1 MMPINVLVVARWYPS
16 HDQPGRGIF
25 VADQVAALAA
35 IGVRLIVVSPEATLF
50 QSARDGD
57 LSGAATIMPWVE
69 AIAARPSLAV
79 PRGWG
84 ARGVP
89 VVRIPAPIPTG
100 PGAGREPAEIAELQA
115 RAVVPIGV
123 ALARSWPIDIVHAHT
138 GLPDGVSAARLA
150 ERLEVPLVVTEHE
163 SGLLRRLESER
174 ARAAYRS
181 LFGPRRRVVAVS
193 AVLARQLTGLLGLPE
208 ADVEVIPNAVDVA
221 SFHLTGPDA
230 RDPDELLWVGSRQAS
245 KGMDELLGALR
256 IARGERPG
264 LRLRMIGPARGEGE
278 DDRLRALAREL
289 GVEDAISLEPPADR
303 VAVAAAM
310 ARAAVFVHPSPRE
323 TFGVVAVEALA
334 SGLPVAAAPSG
345 GVDEIL
351 GASGTFGEIAGSAS
365 AAGLA
370 DAILRTLARRT
381 DFDPA
386 RLRAH
391 AESRYAAPAVAGRIL
406 ELYRSLLEGEPV
418 AAAAT
423 ATRAVMPQWRHPS
436 TDLTRIPVRHRL
448 PIVVGLRRPSL
459 ADRLRDL
466 PPEMRAALSVV
477 TLVAATGTAEDA
489 LLAAT
494 VFAADPPADFR
505 AAQVRAG
512 GPYPPRPLLVRIVR
526 RLRHPIRSRKL
537 RALALSRLGMART
550 SQQDAV
556 RAAMAA
562 LPSDAIVEILPMDA
576 DDVAIVG
583 PLLGDRV
590 RLAPTTLRG
599 LVDRWDADGDPTNAA
614 ADGDPSVSGATGPR
628 P

>member
-1 MMPINVLVVARWYPS
+1 MMSINVLVVARWYPS

-35 IGVRLIVVSPEATLF
+35 IGVRLIVISPEATLF

-69 AIAARPSLAV
+69 AIAARPSFAV

-84 ARGVP
+84 AGGVP
-89 VVRIPAPIPTG
+89 IVRIPAPIPTG

-115 RAVVPIGV
+115 RALVPIGV
-123 ALARSWPIDIVHAHT
+123 ALARSWPIDIIHAHT
-138 GLPDGVSAARLA
+138 GLPDGVSAAHLA
-150 ERLEVPLVVTEHE
+150 ERLGVPLVVTEHE

-174 ARAAYRS
+174 ARVAYGS

-193 AVLARQLTGLLGLPE
+193 AVLARQLTGLLGLAE

-221 SFHLTGPDA
+221 SFQVTGPDA
-230 RDPDELLWVGSRQAS
+230 RDPNELLWVGSRQAS

-256 IARGERPG
+256 IARSERPD
-264 LRLRMIGPARGEGE
+264 LRLRMIGAARGEGE

-289 GVEDAISLEPPADR
+289 GVADAISLEPPADR
-303 VAVAAAM
+303 IGVAAAM
-310 ARAAVFVHPSPRE
+310 ARAAVFVHPSPSE

-351 GASGTFGEIAGSAS
+351 GTGGAFGEVAGSAN

-381 DFDPA
+381 GFDPA

-406 ELYRSLLEGEPV
+406 DLYRSLLQDEPV
-418 AAAAT
+418 AGAAT
-423 ATRAVMPQWRHPS
+423 ATMAVRPERGVMSEPRDPG
-436 TDLTRIPVRHRL
+436 TDLTPVAVRQRL
-448 PIVVGLRRPSL
+448 PIVVGLRRPAL
-459 ADRLRDL
+459 VDRLREL
-466 PPEMRAALSVV
+466 PSAMRGALSVV
-477 TLVAATGTAEDA
+477 TLVAATGTAEDT

-494 VFAADPPADFR
+494 VFEADPPADFR

-512 GPYPPRPLLVRIVR
+512 GPYRPRPLLVRIVR
-526 RLRHPIRSRKL
+526 RLRHPIRSRTL
-537 RALALSRLGMART
+537 QELARSRLEMART

-556 RAAMAA
+556 RAAMATV
-562 LPSDAIVEILPMDA
+562 PSDVIVEILPMDA

-599 LVDRWDADGDPTNAA
+599 LVDRWDADGDA
-614 ADGDPSVSGATGPR
+614 SVPGATGLR

>member
-1 MMPINVLVVARWYPS
+1 MMSINVLVVARWYPS

-35 IGVRLIVVSPEATLF
+35 IGVRIIVVSPEATLF

-69 AIAARPSLAV
+69 AVAARPSLAV

-84 ARGVP
+84 AGGVP
-89 VVRIPAPIPTG
+89 IVRIPAPIPTG

-115 RAVVPIGV
+115 RALVPIGV
-123 ALARSWPIDIVHAHT
+123 ALARSWQIDIIHAHT
-138 GLPDGVSAARLA
+138 GLPDGVSAAHLA
-150 ERLEVPLVVTEHE
+150 ERLGVPLVVTEHE

-174 ARAAYRS
+174 ARAAYGS

-208 ADVEVIPNAVDVA
+208 ADVAVIPNAVDVA
-221 SFHLTGPDA
+221 SFHVTGPDA
-230 RDPDELLWVGSRQAS
+230 RDPNELLWVGSRQAS

-256 IARGERPG
+256 IARSEWPD

-289 GVEDAISLEPPADR
+289 GVADAISLEPPADR
-303 VAVAAAM
+303 IGVAAAM
-310 ARAAVFVHPSPRE
+310 ARAAVFVHPSPSE

-351 GASGTFGEIAGSAS
+351 GTSGAFGEVAGSAG
-365 AAGLA
+365 AAELA
-370 DAILRTLARRT
+370 DAILRTLARRMA
-381 DFDPA
+381 FDPA

-406 ELYRSLLEGEPV
+406 DLYRSLLRDEPV
-418 AAAAT
+418 AGAAT
-423 ATRAVMPQWRHPS
+423 ATRAVMPDRAVLP
-436 TDLTRIPVRHRL
+436 DMAVVLHRL
-448 PIVVGLRRPSL
+448 PIVVGLRRPAL
-459 ADRLRDL
+459 VERLRDL
-466 PPEMRAALSVV
+466 PPAMRGALSVV
-477 TLVAATGTAEDA
+477 TLVAATGTAEDK

-494 VFAADPPADFR
+494 VFEADPPADFR

-512 GPYPPRPLLVRIVR
+512 GPYPPRPLLIRIVR
-526 RLRHPIRSRKL
+526 RLRHPIRSRTL
-537 RALALSRLGMART
+537 QELARSRLEMART

-556 RAAMAA
+556 RAAMATV
-562 LPSDAIVEILPMDA
+562 PSDVIVEILPMDA
-576 DDVAIVG
+576 DDVVVVG
-583 PLLGDRV
+583 SLLGDRV

-599 LVDRWDADGDPTNAA
+599 LVDRWDADGDP
-614 ADGDPSVSGATGPR
+614 SVSGATGLR

>member
-1 MMPINVLVVARWYPS
+1 MSINVLVVARWYPS

-25 VADQVAALAA
+25 VADQVAALADL
-35 IGVRLIVVSPEATLF
+35 GVRLIVVSPEATLF
-50 QSARDGD
+50 QSAHDGD
-57 LSGAATIMPWVE
+57 LRGAATIMPWVE
-69 AIAARPSLAV
+69 AVAARPSLAI

-84 ARGVP
+84 AGGVP

-115 RAVVPIGV
+115 RALVPIGV
-123 ALARSWPIDIVHAHT
+123 ALARSWQIDIIHAHT
-138 GLPDGVSAARLA
+138 GLPDGVSAAHLA
-150 ERLEVPLVVTEHE
+150 ERLGVPLVVTEHE
-163 SGLLRRLESER
+163 SGLLRRLDSER
-174 ARAAYRS
+174 ARLAYRS

-193 AVLARQLTGLLGLPE
+193 AVLARQLTGLLGLSA
-208 ADVEVIPNAVDVA
+208 ADVAVIPNAVDVA
-221 SFHLTGPDA
+221 SFRATGPGA
-230 RDPDELLWVGSRQAS
+230 RDPNELLWVGSRQAS

-256 IARGERPG
+256 IARAERPG
-264 LRLRMIGPARGEGE
+264 LRLRMIGSARGEGE
-278 DDRLRALAREL
+278 DERLRSLAREL

-303 VAVAAAM
+303 IGVAAAM
-310 ARAAVFVHPSPRE
+310 ARAAVFVHPSPSE

-351 GASGTFGEIAGSAS
+351 GTSGAFGDVAGSAG
-365 AAGLA
+365 AAELA

-381 DFDPA
+381 AFDPA

-406 ELYRSLLEGEPV
+406 DLYRSLLQGEQV
-418 AAAAT
+418 AWAAT
-423 ATRAVMPQWRHPS
+423 ATMAVRPERGVTSEPRQPA
-436 TDLTRIPVRHRL
+436 TDLTPVGVLHRL
-448 PIVVGLRRPSL
+448 PIVVGLRRPAL
-459 ADRLRDL
+459 VERLRDL
-466 PPEMRAALSVV
+466 PPAMRGALSVV
-477 TLVAATGTAEDA
+477 TLVAATGTAKDT
-489 LLAAT
+489 LLVAT
-494 VFAADPPADFR
+494 AFEADPPADFR

-512 GPYPPRPLLVRIVR
+512 GPYPPRPLLIRIVR
-526 RLRHPIRSRKL
+526 RLRHPIRSRTL
-537 RALALSRLGMART
+537 QELARSRLEMART

-556 RAAMAA
+556 RAAMATV
-562 LPSDAIVEILPMDA
+562 PSDVIVEILPMDA

-599 LVDRWDADGDPTNAA
+599 LVDRWDADGDP
-614 ADGDPSVSGATGPR
+614 SVPGATGLR

>member
-1 MMPINVLVVARWYPS
+1 MSINVLVVARWYPS

-35 IGVRLIVVSPEATLF
+35 IGVRIIVVSPEATLF

-69 AIAARPSLAV
+69 AVAARPSLAV

-84 ARGVP
+84 AGGVP
-89 VVRIPAPIPTG
+89 IVRIPAPIPTG

-115 RAVVPIGV
+115 RALVPIGV
-123 ALARSWPIDIVHAHT
+123 ALARSWQIDIIHAHT
-138 GLPDGVSAARLA
+138 GLPDGVSAAHLA
-150 ERLEVPLVVTEHE
+150 ERLGVPLVVTEHE

-174 ARAAYRS
+174 ARAAYGS

-208 ADVEVIPNAVDVA
+208 ADVAVIPNAVDVA
-221 SFHLTGPDA
+221 SFHVTGPDA
-230 RDPDELLWVGSRQAS
+230 RDPNELLWVGSRQAS

-256 IARGERPG
+256 IARSEWPD

-289 GVEDAISLEPPADR
+289 GVADAISLEPPADR
-303 VAVAAAM
+303 IGVAAAM
-310 ARAAVFVHPSPRE
+310 ARAAVFVHPSPSE

-351 GASGTFGEIAGSAS
+351 GTSGVFGEVAGSAG
-365 AAGLA
+365 AAELA
-370 DAILRTLARRT
+370 DAILRTLARRMA
-381 DFDPA
+381 FDPA

-406 ELYRSLLEGEPV
+406 DLYRSLLQDEPV
-418 AAAAT
+418 AGAAT
-423 ATRAVMPQWRHPS
+423 ATRAVMPDRAVLP
-436 TDLTRIPVRHRL
+436 DMAVVLHRL
-448 PIVVGLRRPSL
+448 PIVVGLRRPAL
-459 ADRLRDL
+459 VERLRDL
-466 PPEMRAALSVV
+466 PPAMRGALSVV
-477 TLVAATGTAEDA
+477 TLVAATGTAEDK

-494 VFAADPPADFR
+494 VFEADPPADFR

-512 GPYPPRPLLVRIVR
+512 GPYPPRPLLIRIVR
-526 RLRHPIRSRKL
+526 RLRHPIRSRTL
-537 RALALSRLGMART
+537 QELARSRLEMART

-556 RAAMAA
+556 RAAMATV
-562 LPSDAIVEILPMDA
+562 PSDVIVEILPMDA
-576 DDVAIVG
+576 DDVVIVG
-583 PLLGDRV
+583 SLLGDRV

-599 LVDRWDADGDPTNAA
+599 LVDRWDADGDP
-614 ADGDPSVSGATGPR
+614 SVSGATGLR

>member
-35 IGVRLIVVSPEATLF
+35 IGVRLIVVSPEGALF
-50 QSARDGD
+50 QAARDGD
-57 LSGAATIMPWVE
+57 LRVAETIMPWVE
-69 AIAARPSLAV
+69 AIAARPSFAV

-84 ARGVP
+84 AQGVP

-100 PGAGREPAEIAELQA
+100 PGAGREPADMAELQA
-115 RAVVPIGV
+115 RTLVPIGV
-123 ALARSWPIDIVHAHT
+123 ALARSWPIHIVHAHT

-150 ERLEVPLVVTEHE
+150 ERLGVPLVVTEHE
-163 SGLLRRLESER
+163 SGLVRRLESER
-174 ARAAYRS
+174 AQAAYRS
-181 LFGPRRRVVAVS
+181 LFGPGRRVVAVS
-193 AVLARQLTGLLGLPE
+193 AVLARQLSDLLDLP
-208 ADVEVIPNAVDVA
+208 AASVEVIPNAVDVA
-221 SFHLTGPDA
+221 SFQVTGPDA

-256 IARGERPG
+256 IARGERPD
-264 LRLRMIGPARGEGE
+264 LRLRMIGSARGEGE

-289 GVEDAISLEPPADR
+289 GVEDAISFEPPADR
-303 VAVAAAM
+303 VGVAAAM

-351 GASGTFGEIAGSAS
+351 GTSGAFGEVAGSAS

-381 DFDPA
+381 GFDPE

-391 AESRYAAPAVAGRIL
+391 AESRYAAPVVAGRIL
-406 ELYRSLLEGEPV
+406 ELYRSLLQDAPV
-418 AAAAT
+418 AEAAT
-423 ATRAVMPQWRHPS
+423 ATGAVLSEPRHPS
-436 TDLTRIPVRHRL
+436 PDLTRIPVRHRF

-459 ADRLRDL
+459 VDRLNDL
-466 PPEMRAALSVV
+466 PPEMRGALSVV
-477 TLVAATGTAEDA
+477 TSVATPGTAEDA
-489 LLAAT
+489 LFAAT
-494 VFAADPPADFR
+494 VFEADPQADFR
-505 AAQVRAG
+505 AAQGRAG
-512 GPYPPRPLLVRIVR
+512 GPFPARPLLVRIVR
-526 RLRHPIRSRKL
+526 RLRHPIRSRNL
-537 RALALSRLGMART
+537 RRLASARRDMVTT

-562 LPSDAIVEILPMDA
+562 APSDAIVEILPIDA
-576 DDVAIVG
+576 DDVAIIG

-590 RLAPTTLRG
+590 RFAPTTLRG
-599 LVDRWDADGDPTNAA
+599 LVDRWDADGRPTNAA
-614 ADGDPSVSGATGPR
+614 ADGPPTGPR

>member
-1 MMPINVLVVARWYPS
+1 MMSINVLVVARWYPS

-35 IGVRLIVVSPEATLF
+35 IGVRIIVVSPEATLI
-50 QSARDGD
+50 QSARDGE

-69 AIAARPSLAV
+69 AVAARPSLAV

-84 ARGVP
+84 AGGVP
-89 VVRIPAPIPTG
+89 IVRIPAPIPTG

-115 RAVVPIGV
+115 RALVPIGV
-123 ALARSWPIDIVHAHT
+123 ALARSWQIDIIHAHT
-138 GLPDGVSAARLA
+138 GLPDGVSAAHHA
-150 ERLEVPLVVTEHE
+150 ERLGVPLVVTEHE

-193 AVLARQLTGLLGLPE
+193 AVLARQLTGLLGLTE
-208 ADVEVIPNAVDVA
+208 ADVAVIPNAVDVA
-221 SFHLTGPDA
+221 SFHVTGPDA
-230 RDPDELLWVGSRQAS
+230 RDPNELLWVGSRQAS

-256 IARGERPG
+256 IARSEWPD

-289 GVEDAISLEPPADR
+289 GVADAISLEPPADR
-303 VAVAAAM
+303 IGVAAAM
-310 ARAAVFVHPSPRE
+310 ARAAVFVHPSPSE

-351 GASGTFGEIAGSAS
+351 GTSGVFGEVAGSAG
-365 AAGLA
+365 AAELA
-370 DAILRTLARRT
+370 DAILRTLARRMA
-381 DFDPA
+381 FDPA

-406 ELYRSLLEGEPV
+406 DLYRSLLQDEPV
-418 AAAAT
+418 AGAAT
-423 ATRAVMPQWRHPS
+423 ATRAVMPDRAVLP
-436 TDLTRIPVRHRL
+436 DMAVVLHRL
-448 PIVVGLRRPSL
+448 PIVVGLRRPAL
-459 ADRLRDL
+459 VERLRDL
-466 PPEMRAALSVV
+466 PPAMRGALSVV
-477 TLVAATGTAEDA
+477 TLVAATGTAEDK

-494 VFAADPPADFR
+494 VFEADPPADFR

-512 GPYPPRPLLVRIVR
+512 GPYPPRPLLIRIVR
-526 RLRHPIRSRKL
+526 RLRHPIRSRTL
-537 RALALSRLGMART
+537 QELARSRLEMART

-556 RAAMAA
+556 RAAMATV
-562 LPSDAIVEILPMDA
+562 PSDVIVEILPMDA
-576 DDVAIVG
+576 DDVVIVG
-583 PLLGDRV
+583 SLLGDRV

-599 LVDRWDADGDPTNAA
+599 LVDRWDADGDP
-614 ADGDPSVSGATGPR
+614 SVSGATGLR